1 MKRYYNLG
9 KNVLFPICRSITGN
23 GTRKTLKIIKNEFP
37 SLKIKKIRSGTKV
50 FDWKIPPEWNIKNA
64 YIIDKYGQKIVD
76 FKKNNLHLVGYSHS
90 INKSL
95 KKNKMFKKIFFQK
108 NKPNA
113 IPYVTSYY
121 KKKWGFCISYN
132 QKKKLDREYS
142 DKDTFR
148 VVINSN
154 FKKKGYLNYGELVLK
169 GKSKQEILIS
179 TYICHPSMANN
190 ELSGIIVSMGLID
203 YFKSK
208 KLNKTIRF
216 LFIPETIGSIAYISK
231 NLPHMKKNIIGG
243 YNLSCIGDNRAH
255 SYMLSKYENSPSDF
269 ALIEAYKKLRI
280 KNYKKYSFLK
290 RGSDERQYNSPGV
303 EIPITSIFR
312 SKYGT
317 FPEYHTSLDDFNLV
331 TLKGINGG
339 LKVAKTAVNILL
351 NKLIPKTKMLCEP
364 HMSKYN
370 LYPTVSSNTVN
381 IKTILKTRNYMD
393 FLQYSDGKNDIEQIS
408 KKIKLSLFET
418 KKIYKLL
425 KRKNLLD

>member
-1 MKRYYNLG
+1 M
-9 KNVLFPICRSITGN
+9 
-23 GTRKTLKIIKNEFP
+23 
-37 SLKIKKIRSGTKV
+37 
-50 FDWKIPPEWNIKNA
+50 
-64 YIIDKYGQKIVD
+64 
-76 FKKNNLHLVGYSHS
+76 
-90 INKSL
+90 
-95 KKNKMFKKIFFQK
+95 
-108 NKPNA
+108 
-113 IPYVTSYY
+113 
-121 KKKWGFCISYN
+121 
-132 QKKKLDREYS
+132 
-142 DKDTFR
+142 
-148 VVINSN
+148 
-154 FKKKGYLNYGELVLK
+154 
-169 GKSKQEILIS
+169 
-179 TYICHPSMANN
+179 
-190 ELSGIIVSMGLID
+190 
-203 YFKSK
+203 
-208 KLNKTIRF
+208 
-216 LFIPETIGSIAYISK
+216 
-231 NLPHMKKNIIGG
+231 
-243 YNLSCIGDNRAH
+243 
-255 SYMLSKYENSPSDF
+255 
-269 ALIEAYKKLRI
+269 
-280 KNYKKYSFLK
+280 
-290 RGSDERQYNSPGV
+290 